1 MNSRVL
7 AGVCLG
13 AALLVGGCRQGDG
26 PLPKA
31 DGDVP
36 NRVHDL
42 GRDLQSVAG
51 GDQQAPKDL
60 EDDLLVFV
68 DSNEP
73 RPPVIQLA
81 RVVSD
86 SVAKKQLSDQNAEKL
101 GQQLWM
107 TVAARQLSE
116 KQREALQ
123 KDVQTTLTSMGVA
136 QDSAERVSAQVGET
150 QKALTR
156 RKRRWYEF
164 F

>member
-1 MNSRVL
+1 ML
-7 AGVCLG
+7 GVCLA
-13 AALLVGGCRQGDG
+13 AALSVAGCRQGDG

-51 GDQQAPKDL
+51 GDSQAPKDL

-68 DSNEP
+68 DTNEP
-73 RPPVIQLA
+73 RQPVQQLA
-81 RVVSD
+81 RTVSD
-86 SVAKKQLSDQNAEKL
+86 TVAKKQLSDQNAEKL

-107 TVAARQLSE
+107 TVAARQLSSRQIE
-116 KQREALQ
+116 NLQ
-123 KDVQTTLTSMGVA
+123 KDVQTTLASVGVA
-136 QDSAERVSAQVGET
+136 QDSAQRVSAQVGDT